1 MDRPP
6 GLWHCD
12 CHLRVCGNPATNKE
26 LAMKLVK
33 LSLLVVMTALLGS
46 LPAFG
51 RPFTPLGDGSHG
63 IRARRTWPPTAAAT
77 SSGDSTCQAADG
89 HSLAWVA
96 TARAGY
102 EDDRKVLTLRN
113 PASGE
118 TRRLTQHWDRSIHS
132 IAWASDSAS
141 LYVTATDGLDHP
153 GLPAR
158 CQERPV
164 VRRSTSL
171 DGQLDGGRRQ
181 IGRRDETGR
190 NPRRRSAPAS
200 REVGSQQKFGAP

>member
-51 RPFTPLGDGSHG
+51 RPLTPRDLVMLSHIG
-63 IRARRTWPPTAAAT
+63 HPAGHRRTR
-77 SSGDSTCQAADG
+77 SS
-89 HSLAWVA
+89 
-96 TARAGY
+96 
-102 EDDRKVLTLRN
+102 
-113 PASGE
+113 
-118 TRRLTQHWDRSIHS
+118 
-132 IAWASDSAS
+132 
-141 LYVTATDGLDHP
+141 

-158 CQERPV
+158 CQEW
-164 VRRSTSL
+164 
-171 DGQLDGGRRQ
+171 
-181 IGRRDETGR
+181 
-190 NPRRRSAPAS
+190 
-200 REVGSQQKFGAP
+200 KFGAPGEIRTPDLMVRSHALYPTELRARRLEWSAYAEPFSIAHIPRLAPLRGACVPPADCQSVLVVPPQNCICYRASASVTLLAH

>member
-6 GLWHCD
+6 GLWNCD

-51 RPFTPLGDGSHG
+51 RPFTPRDLVMLSHLGIRPFRPLGDGSHG

-77 SSGDSTCQAADG
+77 RSGDSTCQAADG
-89 HSLAWVA
+89 RSLAWVA

-113 PASGE
+113 LASGE

-141 LYVTATDGLDHP
+141 LYVWPQADSIIRASGSMS
-153 GLPAR
+153 GMEIWRA
-158 CQERPV
+158 
-164 VRRSTSL
+164 
-171 DGQLDGGRRQ
+171 
-181 IGRRDETGR
+181 RRDS
-190 NPRRRSAPAS
+190 NS
-200 REVGSQQKFGAP
+200 RPHGS